1 MKQYKVIRSKAI
13 SYIFDTIDAARDCRK
28 DLMNMGY
35 ENISIIVEQED
46 VP

>member
-1 MKQYKVIRSKAI
+1 MIYKVIRSKAI
-13 SYIFDTIDAARDCRK
+13 SYIFDTIEAARECRK

-35 ENISIIVEQED
+35 ENISIVVEQED

>member
-1 MKQYKVIRSKAI
+1 MIFKVIRSKAI
-13 SYIFDTIDAARDCRK
+13 SYIFDTIEDARECRK

-35 ENISIIVEQED
+35 ENISIEIEQED

>member
-1 MKQYKVIRSKAI
+1 MIFKVIRSKAI
-13 SYIFDTIDAARDCRK
+13 SYLFDTIEAARECRK

-35 ENISIIVEQED
+35 ENISIEIEQED

>member
-1 MKQYKVIRSKAI
+1 MIYKVIRSKAI
-13 SYIFDTIDAARDCRK
+13 SYLFDTVEAARECRK

-35 ENISIIVEQED
+35 ENITIEVEQED

>member
-1 MKQYKVIRSKAI
+1 MIFKVIRSKAI
-13 SYIFDTIDAARDCRK
+13 SYLFDTIEAARECRK

-35 ENISIIVEQED
+35 DNISIEIEQED